1 MYEQVGAEGWTH
13 EERLERAA
21 LRECCVVWNK
31 GNECVGGFWF
41 RDGEVIM
48 VRFHTPGR
56 AGVSADAVYLYTLRL
71 NKFAN

>member
-1 MYEQVGAEGWTH
+1 MGSRRTSGA
-13 EERLERAA
+13 RSVKRVL
-21 LRECCVVWNK
+21 CCVVWNE